1 MLTVLDTD
9 LADKFMTA
17 PSFRRWVIEHQ
28 LFSELLER
36 INMPLDDS
44 IEKIVGTFILSK
56 HKIL

>member
-17 PSFRRWVIEHQ
+17 PSFRRRVIEHQ
-28 LFSELLER
+28 PVSELLEH
-36 INMPLDDS
+36 INIPLDDS
-44 IEKIVGTFILSK
+44 NKKIVETFILSK